1 MSKGYTFCPMDWILD
16 SNIKNEIRLLILI
29 SSLCS
34 GQGYCWA
41 SNKYLAEKL
50 NESEINI
57 SRKINKLQEL
67 GYIDITYKKRGAMVT
82 TREVRPLSKMITA
95 VIKNDNRTVIKNDKE
110 NNISINNINNNN
122 NNIGNRFYSDNVID
136 FEKYYANMED

>member
-16 SNIKNEIRLLILI
+16 SNIKNELSLLLLI
-29 SSLCS
+29 SSLCA

-41 SNKYLAEKL
+41 SNKYFAEKL
-50 NESEINI
+50 NETEINI
-57 SRKINKLQEL
+57 SRKIKKLQKL
-67 GYIDITYKKRGAMVT
+67 GYIDINYKKRGTAIT
-82 TREVRPLSKMITA
+82 TREMRPLTKMLTA
-95 VIKNDNRTVIKNDKE
+95 INKNVNGTVNKNVKH
-110 NNISINNINNNN
+110 NNISINNINNN

>member
-16 SNIKNEIRLLILI
+16 SNIKNELSLLLLI
-29 SSLCS
+29 SSLCA

-41 SNKYLAEKL
+41 SNKYFAEKL
-50 NESEINI
+50 NETEINI
-57 SRKINKLQEL
+57 SRKIKKLQKL
-67 GYIDITYKKRGAMVT
+67 GYIDINYKKRGTAIT
-82 TREVRPLSKMITA
+82 TREMRPLTKMLTA
-95 VIKNDNRTVIKNDKE
+95 INKNVNGTVNKNVKH

-122 NNIGNRFYSDNVID
+122 IGNRFFSDNVID

>member
-16 SNIKNEIRLLILI
+16 SNIKNELSLLLLI
-29 SSLCS
+29 SSLCA

-41 SNKYLAEKL
+41 SNKYFAEKL
-50 NESEINI
+50 NETEINI
-57 SRKINKLQEL
+57 SRKIKKLQKL
-67 GYIDITYKKRGAMVT
+67 GYIDINYKKRGTAIT
-82 TREVRPLSKMITA
+82 TREMRPLTKMLMAIN
-95 VIKNDNRTVIKNDKE
+95 KNVNGTVNKNVKE
-110 NNISINNINNNN
+110 NNISINNIN